1 MQMYFDSN
9 INFSIISYYYPSTDL
24 LFFSILSFH
33 FSLLSGRHIT
43 TVTHDMSEQ
52 SLKKYTG
59 YTTEKKRK
67 EMSHILSREILTE
80 DRALIDNQIAKRRK
94 SDELPQLDRAAENE
108 PLTMSAVPALAAAN
122 MNDIPDLRDIDL
134 DDLGQIDT
142 LPVIHSQTNN
152 TLMVNNA
159 ANFQA
164 PQPRPPQIMSA
175 MYNCNVIINNYVHGP
190 QS

>member
-9 INFSIISYYYPSTDL
+9 INFSIISYNYPSTDL

-33 FSLLSGRHIT
+33 FSLLSGHHIT
-43 TVTHDMSEQ
+43 TVMHHMSEQ
-52 SLKKYTG
+52 SLKTYTG

-67 EMSHILSREILTE
+67 EMSHTLSREILTE

-94 SDELPQLDRAAENE
+94 SDELPQLDVAAENE

-122 MNDIPDLRDIDL
+122 MNDIPDLRDVDL

-142 LPVIHSQTNN
+142 LPVIHSQTIQYGEQCSKLSSTPTQTPSNN
-152 TLMVNNA
+152 G
-159 ANFQA
+159 
-164 PQPRPPQIMSA
+164 S
-175 MYNCNVIINNYVHGP
+175 NV
-190 QS
+190 